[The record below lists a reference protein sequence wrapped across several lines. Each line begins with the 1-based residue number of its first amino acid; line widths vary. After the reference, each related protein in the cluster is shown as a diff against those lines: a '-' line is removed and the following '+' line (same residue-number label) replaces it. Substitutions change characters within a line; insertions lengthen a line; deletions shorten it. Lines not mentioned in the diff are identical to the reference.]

1 MTAPVP
7 QKDLAAALGVSTP
20 FVSKYKKRGMPVDSV
35 ESARAWIAANLG
47 QSKAVPAS
55 PGPPIGASEPEEDQP
70 TEIAELLNTVVP
82 EQVAAINAQI
92 EQIEEVMRWARSVMV
107 KLNKEGNLEA
117 ARKWL
122 HSWTLVSKKLQE
134 TREKLIE
141 TRIKS
146 GELIRLIVAKEMVD
160 APLRRL
166 RSALAKMPHE
176 LGGKC
181 NPTNPEQATQAIS
194 EWCAAFYKNEQEY
207 SIAN

>member
-1 MTAPVP
+1 MTSVIP

-20 FVSKYKKRGMPVDSV
+20 FVSKYKKRGMPVNSV
-35 ESARAWIAANLG
+35 EDARVWIAANLG
-47 QSKAVPAS
+47 ESKAVAAT
-55 PGPPIGASEPEEDQP
+55 PGPPITGPEEGHP
-70 TEIAELLNTVVP
+70 AEIAKVLNTVVP

-107 KLNKEGNLEA
+107 KLNKEGHLEA

-146 GELIRLIVAKEMVD
+146 GELVRFVIAKDMVD

-166 RSALAKMPHE
+166 RAALSKMPHE

-194 EWCAAFYKNEQEY
+194 EWCAAFYENEQEY
-207 SIAN
+207 GIAN

>member
-1 MTAPVP
+1 VTSAIP

-20 FVSKYKKRGMPVDSV
+20 FVSKYNKRGRPVNSV
-35 ESARAWIAANLG
+35 EAARHWIAANLG
-47 QSKAVPAS
+47 QSKAVPPS
-55 PGPPIGASEPEEDQP
+55 PGPPITEPEEEHP
-70 TEIAELLNTVVP
+70 AEIAEVLNTVVP

-207 SIAN
+207 SITA

>member
-1 MTAPVP
+1 VKNTLP
-7 QKDLAAALGVSTP
+7 QTELAAALGVSTP

-35 ESARAWIAANLG
+35 EAARAWIAANLG
-47 QSKAVPAS
+47 QSKAVPQA
-55 PGPPIGASEPEEDQP
+55 PGPDIGAPEPEDEQP
-70 TEIAELLNTVVP
+70 AEIADVLNTVVP
-82 EQVAAINAQI
+82 EQVAAINSQI

-107 KLNKEGNLEA
+107 KLNKDGNLED

-146 GELIRLIVAKEMVD
+146 GELIRFVVAKEMVD

-166 RSALAKMPHE
+166 RASLAKMPHE

-181 NPTNPEQATQAIS
+181 NPVNPEQATQAIS
-194 EWCAAFYKNEQEY
+194 EWCAAFYENEQEY
-207 SIAN
+207 SLTN

>member
-1 MTAPVP
+1 VTSGVA

-20 FVSKYKKRGMPVDSV
+20 FVSKYKKRGMPVSNV

-55 PGPPIGASEPEEDQP
+55 AGPPIAEPPEDHP
-70 TEIAELLNTVVP
+70 AEIVEVLNTVVP

-207 SIAN
+207 SITA

>member
-1 MTAPVP
+1 VTSAIP

-20 FVSKYKKRGMPVDSV
+20 FVSKYKKRGMPVNSV
-35 ESARAWIAANLG
+35 EAARGWIATSLG

-55 PGPPIGASEPEEDQP
+55 PGPPITEPEEEHP
-70 TEIAELLNTVVP
+70 AEIVEVLNTVVP

-122 HSWTLVSKKLQE
+122 HSWALVSKKLQE

-207 SIAN
+207 SITT